1 MDLRR
6 LEVFAK
12 VFECRSFSRAA
23 EEVYLSQPT
32 VSGHIKSLEEELEVQ
47 LFDRLGRE
55 ILPTRAADLLYD
67 YARRI
72 LELVAEAQ
80 RAMDAFL
87 GRLRGDLVV
96 GGSTIPGQ
104 YVLPGFIGRFRLL
117 HPEVKVTLKIGDTG
131 QVVEQ
136 VLKGELEAGVV
147 GAKLEEERLGFSP
160 LMDDELCLAGWP
172 GHPFAQSLDAEQLD
186 QVPIVFRE
194 PGSGTRMFLIKAM
207 KKAGVELDDLD
218 LVAEM
223 GSTMAVLQA
232 VRAEVGLGFLS
243 RRAITEEL
251 KAGLLVEVPVSGL
264 ELKRQFYLVTRKK
277 RTHSPSAQV
286 FIALCLAGL
295 DVMEEAG

>member
-55 ILPTRAADLLYD
+55 ILPTKAADLLYD
-67 YARRI
+67 YAKRI
-72 LELVAEAQ
+72 LELVAESQ

-117 HPEVKVTLKIGDTG
+117 HPEVRVTLKIGDTR
-131 QVVEQ
+131 QVVDQ
-136 VLKGELEAGVV
+136 VLNGDLEAGVV
-147 GAKLEEERLGFSP
+147 GATLEEERLGFSP
-160 LMDDELCLAGWP
+160 LMDDELCLVAWP
-172 GHPFAQSLDAEQLD
+172 GHPFEGSLSAGQLGE
-186 QVPIVFRE
+186 VPLVFRE
-194 PGSGTRMFLIKAM
+194 PGSGTRMFILKAL
-207 KKAGVELDDLD
+207 KEAGVEMSDLD
-218 LVAEM
+218 IVAEM
-223 GSTMAVLQA
+223 GSTMALLQA

-251 KAGLLVEVPVSGL
+251 KAGVVEEVPVSGL

-277 RTHSPSAQV
+277 RTHSPSAQA

-295 DVMEEAG
+295 DAMDE